1 MKKNGFKILFRTAGG
16 LSPQKEIGFGHV
28 YRCISLAKTLKAQIF
43 FLLEDFGSAKTI
55 IKKNGFDKIY
65 SLKPNSDVKVDIK
78 KTFDC
83 INKNQIDIIV
93 IDRYNIKKQYLDR
106 VKKICTSVVIT
117 DLNNYELN
125 GDLIVNGFIG
135 FKNKIVQNDYNV
147 KCLLGPKFQILDN
160 SFSTNKKKIKK
171 EIDLLATFGGTDDN
185 NISGI
190 LVDILSNYNLN
201 IKVKIILGHRKN
213 IPKNQIKLLKNLN
226 PSISILNFTNNM
238 RKEIQSS
245 RFGLCSG
252 GLTAY
257 EFASQGIPFGIVCQ
271 NKHQQVTAQEFN
283 KKGLAVNLGLINKKT
298 SYRIKGFLEKI
309 IIDKKNMKIPK
320 KIIDGKGVIRV
331 AREIKKLDK

>member
-1 MKKNGFKILFRTAGG
+1 LKKNGFKILFRTAGG

-28 YRCISLAKTLKAQIF
+28 YRCISLAKTLKVLIF

-55 IKKNGFDKIY
+55 IKKNGFNKIY

-117 DLNNYELN
+117 DLNNYEFN

-185 NISGI
+185 NISGV

-201 IKVKIILGHRKN
+201 IKVKIILGHSKN
-213 IPKNQIKLLKNLN
+213 IPKNQIKLLKNQN
-226 PSISILNFTNNM
+226 PSIIIINFTDNM

-283 KKGLAVNLGLINKKT
+283 KKT